1 MILLILHISLNEKE
15 MCVHFS
21 QSFGQISTLC
31 FTQHCIQNSSRNP
44 AEDWYVTHDVE
55 TPG

>member
-1 MILLILHISLNEKE
+1 MILLILHISLNEQE
-15 MCVHFS
+15 VCVHFS
-21 QSFGQISTLC
+21 QSFGQVSTH
-31 FTQHCIQNSSRNP
+31 FIQHCLQNSSRNP